1 MSHKPS
7 SIQQISQR
15 AQRLLKLLVN
25 RYIRDG
31 QPIGS
36 RTLSKDTELDL
47 SPATIRNV
55 MADLEEMGLVSSPH
69 TSAGRIP
76 TALGYRLFVDSLLHV
91 DPLSDD
97 EVARLHHQ
105 LSQEDEQHPFKQAS
119 HLLSE
124 VTQLASIVTL
134 PRHDSN
140 RLRHV
145 EFLPLSDQRVLVI
158 VVVNEHEV
166 QNRIIHTSRI
176 YTASE
181 LEQAANYLN
190 AAFTGKDIKVV
201 REGLL
206 REIQETRATM
216 DQMMRTAIE
225 MAEKVFNH
233 EDTEKRDFVMSGQTN
248 LMGAAQLSDVDKLR
262 HLFEVFS
269 QKRDILHLLDQAI
282 QAQGIKIFIGEESG
296 YDVLEECSVVM
307 SPYMINGE
315 MIGVLGVIGPIRMRY
330 DRVIPIVDLTAKL
343 LSSLLNPP
351 KSIN

>member
-7 SIQQISQR
+7 SIQQINQR
-15 AQRLLKLLVN
+15 AQRLLKLLVS

-36 RTLSKDTELDL
+36 RTLSKEIELDL

-97 EVARLHHQ
+97 EIARLRHQ

-119 HLLSE
+119 QLLSE
-124 VTQLASIVTL
+124 VTQLASVVTL
-134 PRHDSN
+134 PHHDSN

-145 EFLPLSDQRVLVI
+145 EFLPLSDRRVLVI

-166 QNRIIHTSRI
+166 QNRIIHTSRS

-190 AAFTGKDIKVV
+190 AAFTGKDIKAV

-206 REIQETRATM
+206 REMQETRATM
-216 DQMMRTAIE
+216 DQMMQTTIE
-225 MAEKVFNH
+225 MAEKVFIH

-262 HLFEVFS
+262 HLFEVFG

-282 QAQGIKIFIGEESG
+282 KAQGVKIFIGEESG

-315 MIGVLGVIGPIRMRY
+315 VIGVLGVIGPIRMRY

-343 LSSLLNPP
+343 LSSLLEPP
-351 KSIN
+351 N

>member
-1 MSHKPS
+1 MSHKSPAHPS
-7 SIQQISQR
+7 INQR
-15 AQRLLKLLVN
+15 AQRLLKLLVS

-31 QPIGS
+31 QPVGS
-36 RTLSKDTELDL
+36 RTLSKEVELDL

-55 MADLEEMGLVSSPH
+55 MADLEDMGLVVSPH
-69 TSAGRIP
+69 ASAGRIP

-97 EVARLHHQ
+97 EIERLRHQ
-105 LSQEDEQHPFKQAS
+105 LHQEDEQHLFKQAS

-124 VTQLASIVTL
+124 VTQLASVVTL
-134 PRHDSN
+134 PHHDSN

-145 EFLPLSDQRVLVI
+145 EFLSLSDKRVLVI

-166 QNRIIHTSRI
+166 QNRIIHTSRS

-190 AAFTGKDIKVV
+190 AAFTGRDIKAV
-201 REGLL
+201 REQLL
-206 REIQETRATM
+206 HEMRETRASM
-216 DQMMRTAIE
+216 DQIMQTAIE
-225 MAEKVFNH
+225 MAEKVFSQENH
-233 EDTEKRDFVMSGQTN
+233 EKRDFVMSGQTN

-282 QAQGIKIFIGEESG
+282 KAQGVKIFIGEESG
-296 YDVLEECSVVM
+296 YDVLGECSVVM
-307 SPYMINGE
+307 SPYTINGE
-315 MIGVLGVIGPIRMRY
+315 VIGVLGVIGPIRMRY

-343 LSSLLNPP
+343 LSSILQPIL
-351 KSIN
+351 KS